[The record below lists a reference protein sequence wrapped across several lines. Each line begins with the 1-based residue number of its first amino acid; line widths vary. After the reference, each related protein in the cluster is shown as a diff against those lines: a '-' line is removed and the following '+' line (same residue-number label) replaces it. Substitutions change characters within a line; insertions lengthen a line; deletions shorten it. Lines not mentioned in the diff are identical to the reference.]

1 MKNDPISLARLFGR
15 IATPIAVVFI
25 TIFSFAPSEDID
37 VANRLFFGDKGMH
50 AIAYAVFSF
59 CLCLAIALPVR
70 LRGYRSLFLA
80 IVTPLAWGCLIEVIQ
95 PLFLRSREAADL
107 AADAL
112 GILAGVLLAA
122 GASYY
127 LERRIQKQHEQV

>member
-1 MKNDPISLARLFGR
+1 MKNDPISLARSFGR

-25 TIFSFAPSEDID
+25 TIFSLSPSEEID
-37 VANRLFFGDKGMH
+37 VANRLFLGDKGMH

-59 CLCLAIALPVR
+59 CLCLAIALPMR
-70 LRGYRSLFLA
+70 ISDYRNLVFA
-80 IVTPLAWGCLIEVIQ
+80 IGTPLVWGCLIEVMQ

-112 GILAGVLLAA
+112 GVLAGVLLAA

-127 LERRIQKQHEQV
+127 FERRIQKQHEQI